1 MSTKS
6 KVLDMVSNMPD
17 DSTLDDIGYRL
28 YVLESIEQG
37 LAELDK
43 GEYLSHDEAKKEL
56 DKWIKD

>member
-1 MSTKS
+1 MSAKS
-6 KVLDMVSNMPD
+6 KVLDMVSNMPN

-43 GEYLSHDEAKKEL
+43 GEYFSHDEAKKEL

>member
-1 MSTKS
+1 MSAKS
-6 KVLDMVSNMPD
+6 KVLDMVSNMPN

-56 DKWIKD
+56 DKWVKD

>member
-1 MSTKS
+1 MSAKS
-6 KVLDMVSNMPD
+6 KVLDMVSNMPN

-43 GEYLSHDEAKKEL
+43 GEYLSHNEAKKEL

>member
-6 KVLDMVSNMPD
+6 RVLDMVSNLPD

-37 LAELDK
+37 IAELDK
-43 GEYLSHDEAKKEL
+43 GEYLSHDAAKKEL
-56 DKWIKD
+56 AKWIKE